1 MKSIYCCMDWLG
13 RIIVKPSVVLQLTLQ
28 ACILNHREGGG
39 GKIIKIMCTVILHDV
54 MQYHST
60 PFPCGRRLLCIF
72 NTLWRVSSM
81 QRLWVN
87 WVSAAI
93 HYYMP
98 LLSGY
103 DHASSLR
110 MSANADLSTTLK
122 CSSSGKKSTEQSIPI
137 DPRQP
142 SVLEPLIVCYF
153 HILLAYHCIVYYGML
168 NYTACAWSPPD

>member
-1 MKSIYCCMDWLG
+1 
-13 RIIVKPSVVLQLTLQ
+13 
-28 ACILNHREGGG
+28 
-39 GKIIKIMCTVILHDV
+39 

-122 CSSSGKKSTEQSIPI
+122 CSASGKKSTEQSIPI

-168 NYTACAWSPPD
+168 NYTACAWSPPWLNHAPCILIKTWPLPILDLLLPIWAAKIWATSS